1 MPSNR
6 KFLLIAIPLAVVLLG
21 LTVYDYGYLRVRAE
35 VAALEDRTFAKKKIL
50 KTYLNLIAEKPLVES
65 RLSALKEARKAAD
78 SAETI
83 EGQTPSIAAASL
95 ETTVK
100 GLILMRGGTTSSER
114 IDKPEDLGKYKIITI
129 AVDGVLPDI
138 RALNDTL
145 YAIETQSPYLVV
157 RELDAT
163 IRNFQAPKEL
173 TIRLKLSGLTGG
185 K

>member
-1 MPSNR
+1 MQNHR
-6 KFLLIAIPLAVVLLG
+6 KFFLIAIPLAVVLLG
-21 LTVYDYGYLRVRAE
+21 LTVYDYGYLRVQAE
-35 VAALEDRTFAKKKIL
+35 VSALEERTFAKKKIL
-50 KTYLNLIAEKPLVES
+50 KKYLNLIAEKPLVES
-65 RLSALKEARKAAD
+65 RLASLKEERKAAD
-78 SAETI
+78 STKTI
-83 EGQTPSIAAASL
+83 EGQTPSIASASL
-95 ETTVK
+95 ETIVK
-100 GLILMRGGTTSSER
+100 DLILVRGGTISSER

-129 AVDGVLPDI
+129 ALDGVLPDI

-145 YAIETQSPYLVV
+145 YAIETQNPYLVV